1 MKGGYLRFDP
11 VAHKWINDYPHYKKK
26 YKYSEH
32 ERLAVI
38 KLIPKTGVNLK
49 TFWESF
55 NVDEYDFSIAQW
67 KYIKHQLQEA
77 CRLRKEA
84 AHTYKVDPD
93 KYANTDYSENT
104 DLSVK
109 DKSHLDYYFLL
120 INARNQVHDKIEDLK
135 DEQKRKIQEEEE
147 KKRQEQ
153 EKKRQ
158 EQEKE
163 RKKRDKK
170 ERQQT
175 QREQIEEQKE
185 KERARIEREEKE
197 REEKEKLQKE
207 REEKERARI
216 EKEER
221 KREQKERE
229 EKNTQA
235 RKEREEREREKQRE
249 QRELKQ
255 LRIEEREQRDRE
267 QRLTTQLRK
276 EQREREQRELKQ
288 LRIEER
294 EQRDR
299 EQRLTTQLRI
309 ERERESERLAD
320 SNPVRR
326 SVYENPVIYEPVSQ
340 SLRRSKRLNDRS
352 HFQSRRSERLR
363 RTVTP
368 LVDAN
373 GEPYVRPNSNSQR
386 ARTTSPQKKTRK
398 RTHSY

>member
-1 MKGGYLRFDP
+1 MKGGYLKFDY
-11 VAHKWINDYPHYKKK
+11 ATDEWINDYPHEKKK

-49 TFWESF
+49 TFWKSF
-55 NVDEYDFSIAQW
+55 NVDEYDFSIDEW
-67 KYIKHQLQEA
+67 KYIKYQLQEA

-84 AHTYKVDPD
+84 AHIYKVDPD

-120 INARNQVHDKIEDLK
+120 VYARNQVHNKIEDLK

-153 EKKRQ
+153 K
-158 EQEKE
+158 KE
-163 RKKRDKK
+163 RKKKDKK
-170 ERQQT
+170 ERQQ
-175 QREQIEEQKE
+175 REREERLEILEREREEREKREQKE
-185 KERARIEREEKE
+185 KEQKAREERIQQEQKA
-197 REEKEKLQKE
+197 REERTKRSTQLKK
-207 REEKERARI
+207 

-221 KREQKERE
+221 IREQRERE
-229 EKNTQA
+229 KINTQA
-235 RKEREEREREKQRE
+235 RKEREEK
-249 QRELKQ
+249 
-255 LRIEEREQRDRE
+255 
-267 QRLTTQLRK
+267 
-276 EQREREQRELKQ
+276 EREQRELKQ

-299 EQRLTTQLRI
+299 EQRVTTQLRKEQREREQRREKEELKQLRIEEREQRATQLRI
-309 ERERESERLAD
+309 ERERQSERLAD

-326 SVYENPVIYEPVSQ
+326 SVYENPLIYEPVSQ
-340 SLRRSKRLNDRS
+340 SPRRSKRLAEILNDQS
-352 HFQSRRSERLR
+352 HFQSR

-373 GEPYVRPNSNSQR
+373 GEPYVRRKTISNSQR
-386 ARTTSPQKKTRK
+386 AKTKSPQKKTRK